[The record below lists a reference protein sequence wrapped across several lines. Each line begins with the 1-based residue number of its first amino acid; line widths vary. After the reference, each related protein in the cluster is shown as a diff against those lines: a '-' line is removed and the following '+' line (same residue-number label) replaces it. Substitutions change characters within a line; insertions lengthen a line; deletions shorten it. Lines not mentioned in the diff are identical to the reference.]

1 MGIGGRCV
9 ECWLID
15 ATLSVESDKDDVP
28 LEGLTLGTTLIG
40 VGVDAIPGT
49 ESLEAVIEGIGAF
62 SNFGEGKFQYKTSES
77 IGFQM
82 VTCADGKKMVGMVN
96 MPTRV
101 DNIGP
106 LLAPKAA
113 RSDGF
118 VRSNPDG
125 RGNFASS
132 PPGTLGFWA
141 EFE

>member
-9 ECWLID
+9 ECGLID

-77 IGFQM
+77 IGFQI
-82 VTCADGKKMVGMVN
+82 VTCADGKKWLEWLTC
-96 MPTRV
+96 P
-101 DNIGP
+101 P
-106 LLAPKAA
+106 
-113 RSDGF
+113 
-118 VRSNPDG
+118 
-125 RGNFASS
+125 ASI
-132 PPGTLGFWA
+132 T
-141 EFE
+141 